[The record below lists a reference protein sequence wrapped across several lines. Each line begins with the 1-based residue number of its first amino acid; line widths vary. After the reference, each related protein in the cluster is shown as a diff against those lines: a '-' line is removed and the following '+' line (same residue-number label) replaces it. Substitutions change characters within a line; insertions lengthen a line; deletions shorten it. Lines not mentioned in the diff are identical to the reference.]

1 MNFPNIL
8 SVSRIFLSIPII
20 ILFENESYLLSIIFF
35 IIASVTDY
43 LDGFLARKQNL
54 VTKTGA
60 LLDLLA
66 DKIFVSVI
74 LIWMTFTFE
83 SVFILVAS
91 ILIISR
97 EIAVSYLRLFIISN
111 NKETRE
117 LQPDLFGKLK
127 TALQMVGIGCI
138 LITPITPYFFFNLSL
153 SLIFSGVVFSW
164 YSFFRYLNKWLA

>member
-1 MNFPNIL
+1 MNVPNIL
-8 SVSRIFLSIPII
+8 SISRIFLLIPII
-20 ILFENESYLLSIIFF
+20 IFFENESYLLSIITF
-35 IIASVTDY
+35 IIASVTDF
-43 LDGFLARKQNL
+43 LDGYIARKRNL
-54 VTKTGA
+54 VSKTGA

-66 DKIFVSVI
+66 DKVFVSII
-74 LIWMTFTFE
+74 LIWLTFAFGNI
-83 SVFILVAS
+83 SILVAA

-97 EIAVSYLRLFIISN
+97 EISISYLRLFIILNS
-111 NKETRE
+111 KEIGDVA
-117 LQPDLFGKLK
+117 PDFFGKLK

>member
-20 ILFENESYLLSIIFF
+20 IFFENESYLLSTMVY

-54 VTKTGA
+54 VTEIGA

-66 DKIFVSVI
+66 DKIFVSII

-111 NKETRE
+111 HKETKE
-117 LQPDLFGKLK
+117 VPPDLFGKLK

-138 LITPITPYFFFNLSL
+138 LITPITPYFFLQSKLKFNFLRCC
-153 SLIFSGVVFSW
+153 FFMVFI
-164 YSFFRYLNKWLA
+164 L

>member
-117 LQPDLFGKLK
+117 VQPDLFGKLK
-127 TALQMVGIGCI
+127 KFSKENFTIFIICLFICI
-138 LITPITPYFFFNLSL
+138 NIIKSDSVLYAPSLITYLTFLS
-153 SLIFSGVVFSW
+153 
-164 YSFFRYLNKWLA
+164 YSKNKKM

>member
-66 DKIFVSVI
+66 D
-74 LIWMTFTFE
+74 WE
-83 SVFILVAS
+83 
-91 ILIISR
+91 
-97 EIAVSYLRLFIISN
+97 
-111 NKETRE
+111 
-117 LQPDLFGKLK
+117 
-127 TALQMVGIGCI
+127 VG
-138 LITPITPYFFFNLSL
+138 LITDPVRSAGTAGAAEGLSE
-153 SLIFSGVVFSW
+153 GVAGAAAG
-164 YSFFRYLNKWLA
+164 L